1 MKRRTRQFTSRQAL
15 PWWLFAMAAPISYV
29 TLDYIIPSFAIANPA
44 LLSFAHAAPYL
55 APVVGLLFSAV
66 AVATALRSPWIFTK
80 RRALLD
86 RQTNIQSIRSL
97 SWLQFEQLV
106 GETYR
111 RLGYCVSENPVK
123 GADDGI
129 DLWLTKDGGVVLVQ
143 CKHWKQN
150 IGVSIVREHLGVVS
164 AYKAQCG
171 IIVSSGDFTASAR
184 DFAQQT
190 GIELVSGE
198 QLARRVR
205 DTQST
210 TYTTGG
216 GSETDPTPMPVIR
229 SCPECGSDMVRRV
242 ARRGEH
248 AGNSFWGCSNWP
260 QCSGTRSIDR
270 IIVDVERKK

>member
-1 MKRRTRQFTSRQAL
+1 
-15 PWWLFAMAAPISYV
+15 MAAPISYV

-44 LLSFAHAAPYL
+44 LLGFAHAAPYL
-55 APVVGLLFSAV
+55 APVVGLLFGVV
-66 AVATALRSPWIFTK
+66 AVAAALRSPLVTAK

-111 RLGYCVSENPVK
+111 RLGYRVSENAVK

-129 DLWLTKDGGVVLVQ
+129 DLWLSKDGGEVLVQ

-150 IGVSIVREHLGVVS
+150 VGVSTVREHLGVIS
-164 AYKAQCG
+164 AYKAQRG
-171 IIVSSGDFTASAR
+171 IIVSSGDFTASAK

-210 TYTTGG
+210 AYTSDG
-216 GSETDPTPMPVIR
+216 GSETDQTPIPVTR

-260 QCSGTRSIDR
+260 QCSGTRSISELR
-270 IIVDVERKK
+270 

>member
-1 MKRRTRQFTSRQAL
+1 
-15 PWWLFAMAAPISYV
+15 MAAPISYV

-55 APVVGLLFSAV
+55 APVVGLLFIVV
-66 AVATALRSPWIFTK
+66 AVAAALRLPWVIAK
-80 RRALLD
+80 RQALLD

-129 DLWLTKDGGVVLVQ
+129 DLWLTKDGEVVLVQ

-150 IGVSIVREHLGVVS
+150 VGVSIVREHLGVVS
-164 AYKAQCG
+164 AYKAQRG

-198 QLARRVR
+198 QLARHVHN
-205 DTQST
+205 TQST
-210 TYTTGG
+210 TYTIDG
-216 GSETDPTPMPVIR
+216 GSETYPTPIPVSR

-242 ARRGEH
+242 ARRGEN
-248 AGNSFWGCSNWP
+248 AGNTFLGCSHWP
-260 QCSGTRSIDR
+260 QCSGTRSVNELR
-270 IIVDVERKK
+270 